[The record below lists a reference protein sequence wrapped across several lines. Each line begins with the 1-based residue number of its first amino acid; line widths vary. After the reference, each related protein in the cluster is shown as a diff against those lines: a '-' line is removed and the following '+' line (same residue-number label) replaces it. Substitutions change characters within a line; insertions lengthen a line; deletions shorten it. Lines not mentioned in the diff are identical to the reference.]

1 MWWDSRWIGGG
12 IVIREAPKDVLQQA
26 LCFAAEVHAGMVRKG
41 TNIPYILHPM
51 EAAAIVGSMTSD
63 PEILAAAVL
72 HDVLEDTPVTAAVLE
87 DRFGSRV
94 AELVAAESEDKRDT
108 LPAEET
114 WRVRK
119 EETISH
125 LRQTSD
131 TGEKMIALGDKLS
144 NIRAMYRDH
153 LEIGNRL
160 WDRFN
165 QKDKSK
171 HHWYYASIA
180 EALKALEETPAWKE
194 FDSLVRTVF
203 GSQ

>member
-1 MWWDSRWIGGG
+1 
-12 IVIREAPKDVLQQA
+12 
-26 LCFAAEVHAGMVRKG
+26 MVRKG

-119 EETISH
+119 EETIRH
-125 LRQTSD
+125 LRETQD
-131 TGEKMIALGDKLS
+131 PGEKMIALGDKLS

-153 LEIGNRL
+153 LEIGDRL

-165 QKDKSK
+165 QKDKRE

-180 EALKALEETPAWKE
+180 EALNMLEKTLAWKE
-194 FDSLVRTVF
+194 FDTLVRAVF
-203 GSQ
+203 GEMESY